1 MATLTINGQRVTVDD
16 SFLSLSPEQ
25 QEATVDEIA
34 QSLGAQPARVDP
46 ATNQPPGVPEYVPPG
61 VEGYDSLTGEVTRQ
75 PQGRLSSAAYGA
87 ADTATFGFGDEL
99 ASYLGSAITGV
110 PREQVLS
117 EMRGMQK
124 QAREDNPGSYLAGQI
139 GGGLA
144 QGIATGGAGF
154 GTSAARAGGGLW
166 KVALGGAVD
175 GAIYGGL
182 YGSGSA
188 EGGLSERAKGGG
200 FGALTGGVVG
210 GAMPVVAAGVSK
222 AARKAI
228 SPFTANAERTA
239 AAQAL
244 RAEGVPVT
252 AGQITGNRRLRFAEA
267 ELGGRKAADVMDNQ
281 AEAFSKAVLKRAG
294 INASKATPEVID
306 TAFDQVGKRFDSLA
320 AKSMVR
326 PDQQMITELRDV
338 FNHYGQITPET
349 MRSPIVQ
356 DVVNDIVKS
365 VGGGKPISGQS
376 YQNITSRLARAARG
390 ATNPDLKQTLYGIRE
405 VLDGAMERSLPQ
417 AQAGAWR
424 AARNQYRNLLAVEQA
439 ATRAGEAASEG
450 LISPANIR
458 NAVINQGRRAYARG
472 QGDFADLARAG
483 SMLLSPLPSSGTS
496 ERLLAR
502 SLVNAPAAIGG
513 ILGGTAGNVPGG
525 IMGMAAGA
533 ALPRVAGSALMSR
546 PVQSYLANQA
556 AVGAGNPIRQA
567 VSAGLLTKAAIPAI
581 PRR

>member
-34 QSLGAQPARVDP
+34 QSLGAQQSRVDP
-46 ATNQPPGVPEYVPPG
+46 ATNQPRGVPEYVPPG
-61 VEGYDSLTGEVTRQ
+61 VEGYDPQTGEVTRQ

-87 ADTATFGFGDEL
+87 ADAATFGFGDEL
-99 ASYLGSAITGV
+99 ASYLGSAITGD
-110 PREQVLS
+110 PRDQVLS
-117 EMRGMQK
+117 EIRSQQK
-124 QAREDNPGSYLAGQI
+124 QAQADNPGSYLAGQL

-144 QGIATGGAGF
+144 QGVATGGAGF
-154 GTSAARAGGGLW
+154 GTSAARAGGGLG
-166 KVALGGAVD
+166 KVAFGSAIDGALYGGAY
-175 GAIYGGL
+175 GA
-182 YGSGSA
+182 GSA
-188 EGGLSERAKGGG
+188 VEGERLSGAGMGAGTG
-200 FGALTGGVVG
+200 FLVG

-326 PDQQMITELRDV
+326 PDQQMVTELRDV

-439 ATRAGEAASEG
+439 ATRAGEAAAEG

-513 ILGGTAGNVPGG
+513 ILGGATGNIPGG

-556 AVGAGNPIRQA
+556 AGAGNPIRQA
-567 VSAGLLTKAAIPAI
+567 VTAGLLTKAAIPAI

>member
-61 VEGYDSLTGEVTRQ
+61 VEGYDPQTGEVTRQ
-75 PQGRLSSAAYGA
+75 PQSRLSSAAYGA

-99 ASYLGSAITGV
+99 ASYIGSGITGV

-154 GTSAARAGGGLW
+154 GTSAARAGGGLG

-175 GAIYGGL
+175 GALYGGA
-182 YGSGSA
+182 YGAGSA
-188 EGGLSERAKGGG
+188 DEGDRLSGAGMGAGTG
-200 FGALTGGVVG
+200 FLVG
-210 GAMPVVAAGVSK
+210 GAMPIVTAGASK
-222 AARKAI
+222 LARKAI
-228 SPFTANAERTA
+228 SPFQANAERTA
-239 AAQAL
+239 AAQTL
-244 RAEGVPVT
+244 RSEGVPVT

-267 ELGGRKAADVMDNQ
+267 ELGGRKAADVMENQ

-439 ATRAGEAASEG
+439 ATRAGEAAAEG

-458 NAVINQGRRAYARG
+458 NAVTNQGRRAYARG

-556 AVGAGNPIRQA
+556 VTGAGNPIRQA
-567 VSAGLLTKAAIPAI
+567 VTAGLLTKAAVPTI